1 MLNKQAFYEQ
11 RSFAL
16 FIINNSDFFA
26 LSEKKTF
33 SPFVTPDFK
42 ERQNRNETSLKNGT
56 RFIGI
61 FTSLVRK
68 LKIPLI

>member
-42 ERQNRNETSLKNGT
+42 ERQNRNET
-56 RFIGI
+56 
-61 FTSLVRK
+61 
-68 LKIPLI
+68 

>member
-11 RSFAL
+11 QSFAL
-16 FIINNSDFFA
+16 FGINNSDFYP

-42 ERQNRNETSLKNGT
+42 KRQNRNETSLKNGT

-61 FTSLVRK
+61 FASLMRK
-68 LKIPLI
+68 LKTPLI